1 MPWLNFT
8 LPTEWLT
15 GTITVTAEAAG
26 AARSEVLTFRPAQSV
41 NAIYVPIR
49 YQGQEPDATRV
60 QNGAFWA
67 ARIYPT
73 NKINYVAGATLE
85 WDACLEDSIL
95 CPFRDLNT
103 LNLLNELTTR
113 YRLVNAYV
121 YGWLPAGT
129 YGGGISDPTWNGGA
143 GKAAFGDDHPSEGQ
157 RILAHEVGHLL
168 GRRHTNSSSCHPETI
183 DPQSDWPYP
192 DSLIQEYGLD
202 TYGFGWLVSS
212 SSAIV
217 NPADT
222 YDYMSYCG
230 SLANGD
236 VWTSPWTYQHIYDE
250 ALRPVAAG
258 QALGQ
263 IRTPETYFI
272 ASGLVFT
279 DSTAMLNP
287 AWVITATVTPSNPP
301 VGTDYCLEA
310 QNAAGVTLVSR
321 CFDLTFR
328 NYETGKATNVDGF
341 NLMLPYPPGVAR
353 IVLKKGAMELAVRPV
368 SAHAPVV
375 TVLSPNGGETWAAS
389 GAYTIT
395 WTAGD
400 LDGDS
405 LTYSVLYSP
414 DGNDWVPVGTA
425 ITGTQLAVNAAELAG
440 GIAARVRVLAT
451 DGVNTTADESD
462 AAFTVGRKGPAA
474 FILAPTGDVRFMPG
488 TPLWL
493 QGYGYDL
500 EDGTLEGAALRWRS
514 DRDGDLGTGSQA
526 LVTLSPGPHVIT
538 LTATD
543 SQGNTAATSISI
555 FAGQRAHL
563 PIVMR

>member
-1 MPWLNFT
+1 MKLRSLPLLSLLIVVSLLIQGAPLPAAARAEPGPAEPAAPSAFSCDAVTEIPKAECEALVALYNSTNGVGWKNSTGWLVTDTPCRWYGVRCSQGHVEQLWLYSNQ
-8 LPTEWLT
+8 LNGSIPPQLANLANLWWLVLYNNQLT
-15 GTITVTAEAAG
+15 GAIPSQLG
-26 AARSEVLTFRPAQSV
+26 ALANLEYLEINDNQLTGAIPSQLGSLAKLQSLLLR
-41 NAIYVPIR
+41 NN
-49 YQGQEPDATRV
+49 QLT
-60 QNGAFWA
+60 
-67 ARIYPT
+67 
-73 NKINYVAGATLE
+73 GATLE
-85 WDACLEDSIL
+85 WDACLEDNIF

-157 RILAHEVGHLL
+157 RIFAHEIGHLL
-168 GRRHTNSSSCHPETI
+168 GRRHTNSSSCHPENI

-250 ALRPVAAG
+250 ALKPVAAG

-287 AWVITATVTPSNPP
+287 AWVITATVTPNNPP
-301 VGTDYCLEA
+301 VGTAYCKEIPCPISFLSPTS
-310 QNAAGVTLVSR
+310 AAG
-321 CFDLTFR
+321 
-328 NYETGKATNVDGF
+328 
-341 NLMLPYPPGVAR
+341 
-353 IVLKKGAMELAVRPV
+353 
-368 SAHAPVV
+368 
-375 TVLSPNGGETWAAS
+375 
-389 GAYTIT
+389 
-395 WTAGD
+395 
-400 LDGDS
+400 
-405 LTYSVLYSP
+405 
-414 DGNDWVPVGTA
+414 
-425 ITGTQLAVNAAELAG
+425 AVNSRSSVDAATIAAAPSL
-440 GIAARVRVLAT
+440 IRAARVIPSRRSAWVPARRPIAWKLPWVRQGSSPASAPAPSEPA
-451 DGVNTTADESD
+451 VTAS
-462 AAFTVGRKGPAA
+462 
-474 FILAPTGDVRFMPG
+474 M
-488 TPLWL
+488 
-493 QGYGYDL
+493 
-500 EDGTLEGAALRWRS
+500 
-514 DRDGDLGTGSQA
+514 
-526 LVTLSPGPHVIT
+526 SP
-538 LTATD
+538 
-543 SQGNTAATSISI
+543 
-555 FAGQRAHL
+555 RCC
-563 PIVMR
+563 